1 VNGRVVLVPG
11 LWMPAAVMAL
21 LAARLRRFGYA
32 TSSFRYPS
40 RRPIEGSIESLA
52 RFARE
57 VGRSGPLHFVGHS
70 LGGVLAL
77 DMLTR
82 HSDVPAASVVL
93 LGAPV
98 RGSLAGRRFG
108 EKAFGR
114 WMLGASRP
122 LWERRDAV
130 WSRPEPLGVIAGT
143 VAVGLGRAVEG
154 RLPGQND
161 GVVCVEETEVAGMT
175 ARVLVP
181 QGHSVLIVSSRVAHL
196 VAHFIGEGRFQ

>member
-1 VNGRVVLVPG
+1 
-11 LWMPAAVMAL
+11 MPAAVMAL
-21 LAARLRRFGYA
+21 LGARLARCGYA
-32 TSSFRYPS
+32 TSWFRYPS
-40 RRPIEGSIESLA
+40 RGPIEGSIESLA
-52 RFARE
+52 RFARDLAP
-57 VGRSGPLHFVGHS
+57 GGPLHFVGHS

-82 HSDVPAASVVL
+82 HPEVPAASVVL

-122 LWERRDAV
+122 LWERREAV
-130 WSRPEPLGVIAGT
+130 WSRPAPLGVIAGT
-143 VAVGLGRAVEG
+143 VPVGLGRAVEG

-161 GVVCVEETEVAGMT
+161 GVVCVDETEVAGMT

-181 QGHSVLIVSSRVAHL
+181 LGHSVLLVSSRVAHL
-196 VAHFIGEGRFQ
+196 VAHFIDEGRFR